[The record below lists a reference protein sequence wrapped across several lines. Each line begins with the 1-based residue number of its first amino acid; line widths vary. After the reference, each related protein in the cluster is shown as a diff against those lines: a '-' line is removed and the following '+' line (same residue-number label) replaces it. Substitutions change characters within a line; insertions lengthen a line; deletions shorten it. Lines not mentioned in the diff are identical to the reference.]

1 MFKPSTRLIL
11 ESERTAPSTASETQ
25 LSTELM
31 SFLTIG
37 TAAGC
42 ARASATADT
51 DPSTELISFLSISVA
66 MSLQKSIKLVHVQQA
81 DMDTAFV
88 NSAYRVI
95 SSVLATLKEYGEY
108 AVLNVANEN

>member
-37 TAAGC
+37 TAGC

-51 DPSTELISFLSISVA
+51 DPSTVLINFLSISVA
-66 MSLQKSIKLVHVQQA
+66 MFLQKSIKLVHVQQA
-81 DMDTAFV
+81 EVVTAFV
-88 NSAYRVI
+88 NSAYRVV
-95 SSVLATLKEYGEY
+95 SSVLATLKEY
-108 AVLNVANEN
+108 AVLDVANEN